1 MEQFE
6 MILLKHNCSKRFNN
20 ALINIEEIE
29 TFAGFGLPED
39 YKNFIQG
46 YQGFEKDIGQ
56 EYVQLWDVDEL
67 KEYNLEYGIIDDL
80 SNTLAIG
87 GNGGGEFIALE
98 YISKEN
104 YRIVLSPFINLDEQY
119 HVEIGT
125 SFTDFLV
132 RLENGQEWFNE

>member
-6 MILLKHNCSKRFNN
+6 KILLKYNCLKRVNKG
-20 ALINIEEIE
+20 LINIEEIE
-29 TFAGFGLPED
+29 TFASFGLPED
-39 YKNFIQG
+39 YKSFIQG

-56 EYVQLWDVDEL
+56 EYVRLWDIDEL
-67 KEYNLEYGIIDDL
+67 KKFNHEYGIMDYL

-104 YRIVLSPFINLDEQY
+104 YRIVLSPFIDLDEQ
-119 HVEIGT
+119 HHMEIGT

-132 RLENGQEWFNE
+132 RLENGQKWFNE